1 MTTSIFGDQTQ
12 HFYTLTPDVI
22 DQALI
27 RLGVKPS
34 GRTFALNSLENRVY
48 EVEIDP
54 IDLPEGPFSSEA
66 VIVKFY
72 RPGRWSEQS
81 ILDEHRFLNE
91 LAQYEIP
98 VVPPLDFKNRTLFL
112 DEENKLFYAVFPKV
126 RGRLKDE
133 LMKEELSQIG
143 RLIARIHNVGPQG
156 QLSHRPQFRPV
167 NYINAHEDFLRQADF
182 LPKGIV
188 NHYVDLALQLSQM
201 ITPYFENLE
210 FQRIH
215 GDLHRGN
222 ILWTK
227 DGPYVVDF
235 DDAVMGPKE
244 QDLWLL
250 IPGRDEFSLQ
260 DREIFLE
267 GYHEMARTPV
277 QVSKLLVEIFRTQ
290 RMIHFNG
297 WIARRF
303 EDPSFK
309 KYYSNFDQDAHWEIQ
324 MQDLREQW
332 SILQDTLAEY

>member
-1 MTTSIFGDQTQ
+1 MSTSIFGNKTQ

-27 RLGVKPS
+27 RIGVKPS

-54 IDLPEGPFSSEA
+54 IEIPEGPFSNEA

-91 LAQYEIP
+91 LSQYEIP
-98 VVPPLDFKNRTLFL
+98 VVPPLDFKNKTLFL
-112 DEENKLFYAVFPKV
+112 DEANQLYYAVFPKV

-133 LMKEELSQIG
+133 LIKEELSQIG

-156 QLSHRPQFRPV
+156 VLANRPLFKPS
-167 NYINAHEDFLRQADF
+167 NYINAHEEVLRTADF

-188 NHYVDLALQLSQM
+188 NHYVDLSLQLSNM
-201 ITPYFENLE
+201 ISPYFESLD

-250 IPGRDEFSLQ
+250 IPGRDEYSLQ
-260 DREIFLE
+260 EREIFLE
-267 GYHEMARTPV
+267 GYHEMARSEV
-277 QVSKLLVEIFRTQ
+277 HVSKLLVEIFRTQ

-297 WIARRF
+297 WITRRF

-309 KYYSNFDQDAHWEIQ
+309 KYYSSFDQDGYWETQ

-332 SILQDTLAEY
+332 AILQDTLSEY